1 MSDNKELREQEHKKL
16 SYKVLELRDTVHSV
30 CSVINMS
37 GLINDPGLLRT
48 NWPWSMTYY
57 ELLNEVNELE
67 SILNDFNK
75 KVNEYKVSANLPI
88 FQAIDLEVN
97 MESNNER

>member
-1 MSDNKELREQEHKKL
+1 MSDNKELREQERKKL
-16 SYKVLELRDTVHSV
+16 AYKVEELRDTVHSV
-30 CSVINMS
+30 CFVLNKS
-37 GLINDPGLLRT
+37 GLVNNLGLLRT
-48 NWPWSMTYY
+48 NWPWTMTYY

-88 FQAIDLEVN
+88 FQAIDLEIN